1 MILLK
6 FWGESHASHNID
18 PRFDSQ
24 LSRCSL
30 EVNGQRP
37 TLGSVTYVHSIV
49 LFCGIVFL
57 FRQHSV
63 CCCIVL
69 LLHLID

>member
-1 MILLK
+1 MISLK

-30 EVNGQRP
+30 EVNGAVSHPWLCYICVQYRFI
-37 TLGSVTYVHSIV
+37 LQHSILV
-49 LFCGIVFL
+49 
-57 FRQHSV
+57 SPA
-63 CCCIVL
+63 
-69 LLHLID
+69 